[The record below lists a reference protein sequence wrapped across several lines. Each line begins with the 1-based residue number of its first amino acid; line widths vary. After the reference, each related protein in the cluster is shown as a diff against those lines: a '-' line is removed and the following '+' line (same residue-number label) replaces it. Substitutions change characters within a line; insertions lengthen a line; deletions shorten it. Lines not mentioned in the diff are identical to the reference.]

1 MNTVLAALRML
12 LALTLL
18 TGVIYPLFVTA
29 VALGV
34 FPKQA
39 AGSLIERDGR
49 IVGSTLIGQPF
60 TSPRYFWSRL
70 SATAPAYNGAASSGS
85 NLGPLHPG
93 LVDAARGRVEALR
106 AADPALGVVPV
117 DLATASGSGL
127 DPHVS
132 VAAALAQVP
141 RVAAARGVSE
151 DAVRALVARH
161 ATPRNLGL
169 LGEPVVA
176 VPPLN
181 LALDQDISR

>member
-1 MNTVLAALRML
+1 VNAVLASLRML
-12 LALTLL
+12 FALTLL
-18 TGVIYPLFVTA
+18 TGVIYPLAVTA
-29 VALGV
+29 VARGV
-34 FPKQA
+34 FPRQA

-60 TSPRYFWSRL
+60 TSPRHFWSRL
-70 SATAPAYNGAASSGS
+70 SATAPAYNGASSSGS

-93 LVDAARGRVEALR
+93 LVEAARGRLEALR
-106 AADPALGVVPV
+106 AADPGLGVVPV

-132 VAAALAQVP
+132 VAAALAQVS

-161 ATPRNLGL
+161 TTPRAFGL

-176 VPPLN
+176 VLPLN
-181 LALDQDISR
+181 LALDEVAP